1 MKLVKLKD
9 INLIYSNIS
18 EDAYSEYDSSA
29 TYNTG
34 DRVYV
39 TKESDGT
46 TERTP
51 HEIYES
57 LTDNNT
63 GNYPPDNPDKWG
75 RIGATNRWKMFDK
88 YTTTQ
93 TESDSSIEVV
103 VGFSLCDT
111 FALFGLDATTVDWYL
126 YDGDY
131 TDSGNLITSGNIDLS
146 EPVGNWYEYF
156 YGDIEYKTEI
166 YINNIPNYLNGQLRV
181 VINNSAANTKCG
193 MLCIGREVFLGLTQY
208 DVSTSITDYSRKKVD
223 EWGNIYLKKGNY
235 AKKVECDFWLD
246 SGQVDFVRKKL
257 ADVRATPTIFNVNND
272 ALQDNSFSSLIVYGF
287 YKDFNIIIPGH
298 SYSKCSLEIEG
309 II

>member
-9 INLIYSNIS
+9 IKLIYSNIS
-18 EDAYSEYDSSA
+18 EDAYSEYSSST

-57 LTDNNT
+57 LADNNT

-75 RIGATNRWKMFDK
+75 FISATNRWKMFDQ
-88 YTTTQ
+88 YINTQ
-93 TESDSSIEVV
+93 TENNESIEVV
-103 VGFSLCDT
+103 IEFPYCDT
-111 FALFGLDATTVDWYL
+111 FALFGLEANSVDWYL

-131 TDSGNLITSGNIDLS
+131 NDSGNLVTSGSIDLS

-156 YGDIEYKTEI
+156 YSEIEYKPEC
-166 YINNIPNYLNGQLRV
+166 YVNNIPIYGTGQLRL
-181 VINNSAANTKCG
+181 VIERPDNVKCG
-193 MLCIGREVFLGLTQY
+193 MVCIGREVFLGLTQY
-208 DVSTSITDYSRKKVD
+208 DVNISISDYSRKD
-223 EWGNIYLKKGNY
+223 IDDWGNIYLKKGNY

-246 SGQVDFVRKKL
+246 TGQVDFVRKKL
-257 ADVRATPTIFNVNND
+257 ADVRATPTVFNVNND